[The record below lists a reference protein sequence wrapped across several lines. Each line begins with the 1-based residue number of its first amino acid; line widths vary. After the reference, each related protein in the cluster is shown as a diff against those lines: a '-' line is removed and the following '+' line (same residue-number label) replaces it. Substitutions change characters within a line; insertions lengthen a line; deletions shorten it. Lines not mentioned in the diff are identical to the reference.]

1 MIIFIWATQNP
12 ALRKAVIKD
21 LRQKLR
27 IGIVIIKYSPETF
40 QNWQNLIISTSMMN
54 IRTE

>member
-27 IGIVIIKYSPETF
+27 IGIPQKHSRTG
-40 QNWQNLIISTSMMN
+40 QNLIISTSMMN

>member
-21 LRQKLR
+21 LRQKL
-27 IGIVIIKYSPETF
+27 IVIKVFPRNIPELAKT
-40 QNWQNLIISTSMMN
+40 
-54 IRTE
+54 